1 MQKNGLFVQALNII
15 SFRQYNL
22 LFLRVRVLSVKYGDV
37 TDHAR
42 QMASC
47 SALKGPGYLCF
58 LLFFFI
64 IDKFDF
70 N

>member
-1 MQKNGLFVQALNII
+1 MEYSGQLFLIVGNSGWQND
-15 SFRQYNL
+15 L
-22 LFLRVRVLSVKYGDV
+22 LFPRIRVLSVKYGDV

-42 QMASC
+42 QMASG
-47 SALKGPGYLCF
+47 SALKGPGYLGF
-58 LLFFFI
+58 LLFFFV